1 MTPNRHRTPELPV
14 QIKSGLDPDAL
25 SSEALASLKMLLFGE
40 SPRQEDIV
48 FQRAIRIPG
57 KIHLHFKSRQSWKRD
72 WNCEGAVLRRA
83 TCPVIFC
90 SQRLLG
96 LLLPPGWVFLLA
108 GWRGRPHK
116 KVFLLAWWT
125 GLNSWALYRWHNWEH
140 LIGCTRGGC
149 LGCFHCFRC
158 WSGNIPVSPG
168 IRREQIPVF
177 IGGAV
182 LQED

>member
-72 WNCEGAVLRRA
+72 
-83 TCPVIFC
+83 
-90 SQRLLG
+90 
-96 LLLPPGWVFLLA
+96 
-108 GWRGRPHK
+108 
-116 KVFLLAWWT
+116 
-125 GLNSWALYRWHNWEH
+125 
-140 LIGCTRGGC
+140 
-149 LGCFHCFRC
+149 
-158 WSGNIPVSPG
+158 
-168 IRREQIPVF
+168 
-177 IGGAV
+177 
-182 LQED
+182 